1 MRVLFVTLHNI
12 LGEINNG
19 GNQCTERNLKLLR
32 RIYHEENVDLCVAM
46 EEIPNYQDRQEVYT
60 IPLMKSRSVEFIAGL
75 MLHIDFT
82 QSAEERV
89 CELVRKNKYDMVFF
103 DNTKFGRIIRK
114 LKKDKTIPGKIVV
127 FAHNVEKDILWQ
139 RVVNE
144 NKLCLPLYVAGK
156 YCERLALK
164 YSDIFLALSRRDGDM
179 FGRVYGREPD
189 YILPITFTDKH
200 QKECE
205 MLLPKRSL
213 LFTGSDY
220 PPNVKGIRWF
230 CREVMPYLDIP
241 LYIVG
246 RGLEKLRDELGNEKV
261 KVIGSVESLTAYLQ
275 SAGAVVMP
283 IFYGSGMKVK
293 TAEAIMHGKRIFAT
307 IEALAGYEIAE
318 YGMTCCNDAESFVK
332 AILHY
337 FEEEKIQREI
347 REVRQ
352 VFLQYYDT
360 DNYEKSLA
368 DVLERNDG

>member
-127 FAHNVEKDILWQ
+127 FAHNE
-139 RVVNE
+139 
-144 NKLCLPLYVAGK
+144 
-156 YCERLALK
+156 
-164 YSDIFLALSRRDGDM
+164 
-179 FGRVYGREPD
+179 
-189 YILPITFTDKH
+189 
-200 QKECE
+200 
-205 MLLPKRSL
+205 
-213 LFTGSDY
+213 
-220 PPNVKGIRWF
+220 
-230 CREVMPYLDIP
+230 
-241 LYIVG
+241 
-246 RGLEKLRDELGNEKV
+246 LENEKV

-307 IEALAGYEIAE
+307 TEALAGYEIAE
-318 YGMTCCNDAESFVK
+318 YGMTCCNDEESFVR